1 MLTYTAFEIRRTIRN
16 VPFALYTIIFPAGF
30 YLLFTV
36 IFGGQ
41 AQHSFAAHYMV
52 SMALYG
58 TIGAGLTGIG
68 TQIAFER
75 RGGWTRQL
83 SLTPLR
89 AGSYLAIKVGS
100 ALVLTLPVIV
110 LIMLA
115 AGSLGHARIPAWSW
129 LALVPVLWLASLPF
143 TALGIAI
150 AYTFRD
156 ETASAVSV
164 ICLFLF
170 SIAGGLWIPPQVFPS
185 WLRHV
190 AEVLPSFRGADL
202 GWRVV
207 DGHLPFTPGTAIFA
221 AWLVVLFAVAGWR
234 FRRAT

>member
-1 MLTYTAFEIRRTIRN
+1 MLTYTIFEIRRTLRN

-36 IFGGQ
+36 VFGG
-41 AQHSFAAHYMV
+41 ASQHSYAAHYMV

-83 SLTPLR
+83 TLTPLR
-89 AGSYLAIKVGS
+89 SLSYLAIKVGS
-100 ALVLTLPVIV
+100 ALILTLPVIV

-115 AGSLGHARIPAWSW
+115 GGLINHVR
-129 LALVPVLWLASLPF
+129 LALWAWLLLVPLLWLASLPF

-156 ETASAVSV
+156 EAANGVTV
-164 ICLFLF
+164 IFLFLF

-185 WLRHV
+185 WLRHL
-190 AEVLPSFRGADL
+190 AELLPSYRGADL
-202 GWRVV
+202 GWHVV
-207 DGHLPFTPGTAIFA
+207 DGHQPFSSGTVIFL
-221 AWLVVLFAVAGWR
+221 AWLVGLFAIAGWR

>member
-1 MLTYTAFEIRRTIRN
+1 MFTYTTFEIRRTLRN

-36 IFGGQ
+36 VFGG
-41 AQHSFAAHYMV
+41 ASQHSYAAHYMV

-89 AGSYLAIKVGS
+89 PLSYLAIKVGS
-100 ALVLTLPVIV
+100 ALILTLPVIV

-115 AGSLGHARIPAWSW
+115 GGLINHVHLPVWSW
-129 LALVPVLWLASLPF
+129 LLLVPLLWFASLPF

-156 ETASAVSV
+156 EAANGVTV
-164 ICLFLF
+164 IFLFLF

-185 WLRHV
+185 WLRQL
-190 AEVLPSFRGADL
+190 AELLPSYRGADL
-202 GWRVV
+202 GWHVV
-207 DGHLPFTPGTAIFA
+207 DGHQPFTSGTVIFA
-221 AWLVVLFAVAGWR
+221 AWLVGLFAIAGWR